1 MEHEYIGAALMQ
13 IAEHEQFTAI
23 NSMKIEGVKINNA
36 FKINNNIGILCK
48 YASEPNDG
56 GEYLFTFQEDHLAAI
71 EKIAKHHEH
80 AYFALVCVEDA
91 EICCLSIDDLKTLIA
106 NRKKSAG
113 RDEDAY
119 QILVTAE
126 QGKSLR
132 AYVNAAGKKNTIAGK
147 KITIARSAFPN
158 VLFG

>member
-13 IAEHEQFTAI
+13 IAEHKQFTAI
-23 NSMKIEGVKINNA
+23 NAMKIEGEKINNA

-48 YASEPNDG
+48 YASEPNAG
-56 GEYLFTFQEDHLAAI
+56 GEYLFTFQEDHLDAI
-71 EKIAKHHEH
+71 DKIAKHNDH

-91 EICCLSIDDLKTLIA
+91 EICCLSIEDLNTLIA
-106 NRKKSAG
+106 YRKKSAD

-119 QILVTAE
+119 QVLVTAE

-132 AYVNAAGKKNTIAGK
+132 AYVNAAGKKGTIAGK
-147 KITIARSAFPN
+147 AITVARNAFPN